1 MTLLFQNNPYLQSC
15 TAHVQAV
22 REKEIRFDRTLFY
35 PEGGGQP
42 GDTGS
47 LSFEDSTLS
56 IIDTQKDHNG
66 VFHIP
71 QPDLSLPEIGSQVE
85 LRLDWRRRYRHMR
98 MHTALH
104 LLCSLISGSVTGG
117 RINADKSRL
126 DFNVPTESLDK
137 SLLTEKLNHL
147 VTADYPVFERWIE
160 EKNLNP
166 KLIRTMSVSPPTG
179 TGWIRLIEID
189 TIDLQPC
196 GGTHVLSTKEI
207 GEVDVVKIENK
218 GKQNRR
224 VTIKL
229 IAP

>member
-15 TAHVQAV
+15 TAQVEAV
-22 REKEIRFDRTLFY
+22 REKEIRLDRTLFY

-47 LSFEDSTLS
+47 LAFQDSTLP

-71 QPDLSLPEIGSQVE
+71 QPDFSLPEIGSQVE
-85 LRLDWRRRYRHMR
+85 LRLDWQRRYRHMR

-126 DFNVPTESLDK
+126 DFNVPTESLNK
-137 SLLTEKLNHL
+137 SFLTEKLNNL
-147 VTADYPVFERWIE
+147 ITADYPVFERWIE
-160 EKNLNP
+160 EKDLDP
-166 KLIRTMSVSPPTG
+166 KLIRTISVAPPTG

-218 GKQNRR
+218 GRQNRR
-224 VTIKL
+224 VTITL